1 MNKQYP
7 TYVGLITGVG
17 MILASLLS
25 WQVLKLPIENNFQLL
40 VYAIMTGGII
50 FCLFRYNQME
60 QDKRSFKDFFG
71 IGFRVFVVI
80 ALLMAFFTFIYFSIH
95 TEFRDEK
102 IAENTKLILQEG
114 NHLRNEVAE
123 NEQQL
128 KKMFMP
134 IMISSAVFRYLI
146 IGAIVTAITSGFLSQ
161 QKSNSPS

>member
-1 MNKQYP
+1 MSKQYP
-7 TYVGLITGVG
+7 AFIGLITGIS

-25 WQVLKLPIENNFQLL
+25 WQVLELPIENNFQLL
-40 VYAIMTGGII
+40 VYAIMTAGIT
-50 FCLFRYNQME
+50 FCLFKYSQLE
-60 QDKRSFKDFFG
+60 QEKRSFKDFFG

-80 ALLMAFFTFIYFSIH
+80 ALLMALFTFIYFSIH

-114 NHLRNEVAE
+114 NHLKNEVAE

-146 IGAIVTAITSGFLSQ
+146 LGAILTAITGGFLSQ
-161 QKSNSPS
+161 QKSKLPS